1 MFEIKKDGQD
11 LYSLICEIVKN
22 AKEINGEYKNSKGQL
37 IGFVHGS
44 LDMEFIGFLYK
55 EGITEKDYFYLGDS
69 LIVKFDA
76 LLEELKNG
84 SVYFEDT
91 QMTKKEMEHFLNY
104 IDIKT
109 IIDKY
114 MKRELNLLKEEGL
127 F

>member
-1 MFEIKKDGQD
+1 MFEIKKDGRD
-11 LYSLICEIVKN
+11 FYSMVYEIVKN
-22 AKEINGEYKNSKGQL
+22 AKKINSNYGNSQGQV

-44 LDMEFIGFLYK
+44 LDMEFMGFLYK

-69 LIVKFDA
+69 LIVKFDT
-76 LLEELKNG
+76 LLEELKKG
-84 SVYFEDT
+84 DVYFEDT
-91 QMTKKEMEHFLNY
+91 QMTKKEMQHFLDY

-114 MKRELNLLKEEGL
+114 MKRELNQLKEKGL

>member
-1 MFEIKKDGQD
+1 MFEIKKDGRD
-11 LYSLICEIVKN
+11 FYSMVYEIVKN
-22 AKEINGEYKNSKGQL
+22 AKKINGEYKNSEGQL

-76 LLEELKNG
+76 LLEELKKG
-84 SVYFEDT
+84 DVYFEDT

>member
-1 MFEIKKDGQD
+1 MFEIKKDGRD
-11 LYSLICEIVKN
+11 LYSMVYDIVKN
-22 AKEINGEYKNSKGQL
+22 AKKINSNYGNSQGQL

-44 LDMEFIGFLYK
+44 LDMEFMGFLYK
-55 EGITEKDYFYLGDS
+55 EGVTEKDYFYLGDS
-69 LIVKFDA
+69 LIAKFDV
-76 LLEELKNG
+76 LLEELKKG
-84 SVYFEDT
+84 PVYFADT